1 MIIKSSLKNYEV
13 SVNNDFSVIKRLS
26 IDEASYVVI
35 DKNVFDIYGDELFGN
50 IPSNQIYIF
59 NAAEENKTIESALE
73 ICEIM
78 TNIPAKR
85 NARLISFGG
94 GIVQDV
100 TGFVANILYRGIHWT
115 FFPTTLLAA
124 CDSCIGGKTSLNYK
138 SYKNL
143 LGTFYPPDQ
152 IFICTPFFK
161 SLSERDFESGLG
173 EVVKFNV
180 MFGKTGISKM
190 EQNIDELLQRDDKK
204 LETFVYN
211 SLLFKKAYIE
221 QDEFDRDIR
230 INLNYAHTF
239 GHAFETMSNY
249 AIPHG
254 TAVAMGTVVAN
265 RISLNRGLLDDRIVT
280 RIENILWKIIN
291 IDLHDI
297 EPDMDKIIAAIRKD
311 KKQIST
317 DLTAVLMNRDMS
329 LTVVHDVKA
338 DEISNAIG
346 YLFEH
351 LRRN

>member
-59 NAAEENKTIESALE
+59 NATEENKTIESALE

-138 SYKNL
+138 SFKNL